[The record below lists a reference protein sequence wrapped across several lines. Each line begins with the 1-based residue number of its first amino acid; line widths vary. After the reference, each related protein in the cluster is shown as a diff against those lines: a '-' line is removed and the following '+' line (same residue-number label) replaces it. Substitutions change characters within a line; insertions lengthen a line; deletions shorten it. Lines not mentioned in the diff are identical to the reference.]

1 MKTDRKTKQTIYKEV
16 IVKAPSRRPWDVGD
30 WRSALRM
37 ADYGKPKQLYDLYDD
52 MLIDG
57 VLYDAVDKRKKAVL
71 NTPLIFVDGKGREVD
86 YMSELM
92 DTTQWEDLITW
103 LLDARFYGRS
113 GVEIE
118 VDRNGLIVH
127 HLPPKHIDLATE
139 SIILDISDQDKKVS
153 YAGDSSITVIGKPR
167 DYGLLL
173 QAMPYAIYKRGGFG
187 DWSQWLE
194 LFGMPQRVGK
204 YNTYDPASKRL
215 LETALEEAG
224 SAPYVVVPKDTEI
237 EIRDSSQTSGTSF
250 NEFRQACNEEILITI
265 LGQTLT
271 TISGEKGARS
281 LGDVHK
287 VVEEDKNKADIRF
300 VQRILNSRVLP
311 LFEARGVP
319 GVAGGRF
326 LFPEDA
332 KEISVPELVQLATI
346 LPIPTSYL
354 YDKYGIPIPEQDE
367 QVAGR
372 KVETPK
378 HEKPEENEGE
388 DTEEVENRD
397 PFPTALQEN
406 AVLAEQAPKENLL
419 KKLISSITA
428 LLNLKDDSY
437 SIDLK
442 KLLNEA
448 IKEVYGGEVEVSE
461 NLFKIQNNALQ
472 QAIDK
477 AMGDPDFGRDNKT
490 FIEEF
495 RYNTAVFSAFKAH
508 AETEAF
514 VNLLT
519 KPDGSLRSFREFK
532 KLALQISP
540 KWNEQW
546 LQTEYNTAVR
556 AARSAVNYRNALKT
570 KHLYP
575 NLEYITS
582 TAKNKRPDHLEY
594 VGTILPIEH
603 KWWDTHL
610 PPSEFNCK
618 CSVRPT
624 NKPATS
630 VPVDD
635 GVPPAFQNNA
645 GKSAEFIK
653 LSEHPYLKDKGS
665 PTCPECR
672 RQGLVGKTKLRDEEA
687 KLCQEHWLAL
697 IAKRLARYR
706 GWEFK
711 RTVYKS
717 GGYLEKPEGKY
728 QNKSEQKKNESV
740 LEELVKYHGRKMK
753 ALPVIDDDGLKNP
766 DAFDDTLRA
775 FLDVKVPD
783 DVVTK
788 SSIHNAIR
796 EAYHQGAS
804 EVIIDGRSGVHKHTI
819 LSGLHSTL
827 RGGRYIGIEK
837 VTFLLPDHDIVSY
850 DANKFRGARLGRKK
864 KKGRR

>member
-71 NTPLIFVDGKGREVD
+71 NTPLIFVDDKGREVD

-139 SIILDISDQDKKVS
+139 SIILDISDQEKKVS
-153 YAGDSSITVIGKPR
+153 YAGDSSIIVIGKPR

-187 DWSQWLE
+187 DWSQWIE

-204 YNTYDPASKRL
+204 YNTYDPESKRL
-215 LETALEEAG
+215 LETALERAG
-224 SAPYVVVPKDTEI
+224 SASYLVVPKDTEI
-237 EIRDSSQTSGTSF
+237 EIRESSQTSGTSF

-378 HEKPEENEGE
+378 HEVPEENEGE

-406 AVLAEQAPKENLL
+406 AVLAEQAPKESLL

-575 NLEYITS
+575 NLEYIAS

-610 PPSEFNCK
+610 PPSEWNCK

-624 NKPATS
+624 NKPATK
-630 VPVDD
+630 VPDD
-635 GVPPAFQNNA
+635 TGNVHPTFQNNV

-653 LSEHPYLKDKGS
+653 LSEHPYLKGKGS
-665 PTCPECR
+665 HTCPECR
-672 RQGLVGKTKLRDEEA
+672 RQGLTGGKMDNADAFIDRGSEYCITHRFVYLANLKGYA
-687 KLCQEHWLAL
+687 KKVLETYKKDKRYLGGNVIIGQLHHSIRKDFAKRG
-697 IAKRLARYR
+697 KRLARTDALTNASIILKYVGHPKERKGAVLPFDKLDYISKAILSPDKVYR
-706 GWEFK
+706 QVSGK
-711 RTVYKS
+711 GAGNYIMTVPYR
-717 GGYLEKPEGKY
+717 EEGK
-728 QNKSEQKKNESV
+728 V
-740 LEELVKYHGRKMK
+740 
-753 ALPVIDDDGLKNP
+753 
-766 DAFDDTLRA
+766 
-775 FLDVKVPD
+775 VKV
-783 DVVTK
+783 
-788 SSIHNAIR
+788 A
-796 EAYHQGAS
+796 
-804 EVIIDGRSGVHKHTI
+804 VHTN
-819 LSGLHSTL
+819 L
-827 RGGRYIGIEK
+827 
-837 VTFLLPDHDIVSY
+837 
-850 DANKFRGARLGRKK
+850 K
-864 KKGRR
+864 KKGREFNFVKSWGVVDEKGINNGELLQIK